1 VTDNNNNMSDLANRF
16 IQLFRDLPFP
26 SGDEFTEEAISF
38 FQYGNDILL
47 SYRGNSDTLI
57 QATNAYLATK
67 NHIYVRA
74 GAANVLMSASYIS
87 GGKYD
92 KNGIAEALRL
102 IQSAKSFAYGQ
113 YELDYIEANVYNVMG
128 NTQALKQC
136 IENMSEYDE
145 ASRESSFARLQM
157 RYYDNLGD
165 LKKVRHWFEIGSK
178 RAEEETEIR
187 RISILSHM
195 AGIIMDRVEFTDEAI
210 VLYRKVVQ
218 LNAND
223 PWAWHNLSLL
233 YWRNKDYDKSGEC
246 NRRALDLMN
255 FGAAQNI
262 TENLVKIWEKNR
274 HKDPLNEYPR
284 YLSSSTARS
293 EIKSLNS
300 LLTGKK

>member
-1 VTDNNNNMSDLANRF
+1 MTDNNKLMSDLANQF
-16 IQLFRDLPFP
+16 IRLFRELPFP
-26 SGDEFTEEAISF
+26 NEGEFTEEAISF

-47 SYRGNSDTLI
+47 SYRGNSNTLI

-74 GAANVLMSASYIS
+74 GAANVLISASYIG
-87 GGKYD
+87 GGKYA
-92 KNGIAEALRL
+92 KNGLEEALRL
-102 IQSAKSFAYGQ
+102 IQNAKSFAYGR
-113 YELDYIEANVYNVMG
+113 YELDYIEANVYNAMG
-128 NTQALKQC
+128 DTQSLKHC
-136 IENMSEYDE
+136 IDAMSEYDE
-145 ASRESSFARLQM
+145 ASRESSFARAQM
-157 RYYDNLGD
+157 RYYDRLGD

-178 RAEEETEIR
+178 RAEEESEIR

-195 AGIIMDRVEFTDEAI
+195 AGIIMDRVEFTEEAI

-218 LNAND
+218 LDAND

-233 YWRNKDYDKSGEC
+233 YWRNKEYDKSGEC

-255 FGAAQNI
+255 FQAAQNI
-262 TENLVKIWEKNR
+262 TASLIKVWEKNR
-274 HKDPLNEYPR
+274 HKDPLSEYPR